1 MTANN
6 EDNSAFITY
15 YSTPPLSPDSQF
27 SNFEAVVNMDCTASQ
42 FSNLEAVGNMDLS
55 LDSSVIENELSLLNV
70 YPNVQFGI
78 FGLKD
83 NYDTQ
88 NLERN
93 FLDLKN
99 LQRNSQICE
108 FAKKFS

>member
-42 FSNLEAVGNMDLS
+42 FSNFEAVGNMDLS

-88 NLERN
+88 H
-93 FLDLKN
+93 LDEHSTIKN
-99 LQRNSQICE
+99 KNIDFNSN
-108 FAKKFS
+108 APN